1 MHLKFKKEIIKKVID
16 YIENNLEQEI
26 DLDNIAKTIGYSKFH
41 LNRMFTEETNM
52 TIHKYVQIRRLTV
65 AAEKLVK
72 TDMPIVQIAYEAG
85 YHSQQAFS
93 LAFKQIYLYPPK
105 IYRNRGIFVPKQ
117 QQISMGGLVYSNTI
131 YLFTKRM
138 ERRAA

>member
-117 QQISMGGLVYSNTI
+117 QQISMGGLVYSNKI

>member
-1 MHLKFKKEIIKKVID
+1 MKFKKEIIKKVID

-117 QQISMGGLVYSNTI
+117 QQISMGGLVYSNKI

>member
-1 MHLKFKKEIIKKVID
+1 MRFKKEVVKKIID
-16 YIENNLEQEI
+16 YVENNLEQEI
-26 DLDNIAKTIGYSKFH
+26 DLDKIAQTIGYSKFH
-41 LNRMFTEETNM
+41 LNRMFTEETNI
-52 TIHKYVQIRRLTV
+52 TIYKYVQIRRLTV

-72 TDMPIVQIAYEAG
+72 TNTPIVEIAYDAG

-105 IYRNRGIFVPKQ
+105 IYRDRGIFVPKQ
-117 QQISMGGLVYSNTI
+117 QKISMSGLVYSKKI
-131 YLFTKRM
+131 YLFAKRM